1 MINYSFIIPH
11 HNVPDLLSRLLNTIP
26 QRKDIEIIV
35 VDDNSDDDK
44 KPDISRSD
52 TKVVFIPAAESKGAG
67 HARNVGL
74 SLANGRWLLFAD
86 SDDFY
91 VNGFISYLDNYLESK
106 ADIVLFSAY
115 IDYVP
120 GDENNLPNRNY
131 IEKSFDLFY
140 KSSRNPTDVKRVGAL
155 ANVPWNKMFKHG
167 FIKRI
172 NDRFEEIPLGNDAWF
187 SKFAGANC
195 ESVEIIDSRL
205 YYYVKY
211 SNGIT
216 YRHRPLSHYYQ
227 AIDSNTRRNILLHK
241 NGLNDLIEFPGFH
254 KHNILRDFGRYTY
267 VKLCVYKLFSDPT
280 YLRTFLNKGF
290 KKIISPIV
298 K

>member
-11 HNVPDLLSRLLNTIP
+11 HNTPDLLERLLKTIP
-26 QRKDIEIIV
+26 QRVDIEVIV
-35 VDDNSDDDK
+35 VDDNSDHDK
-44 KPDISRSD
+44 KPSIFREDVKLISL
-52 TKVVFIPAAESKGAG
+52 VAEDSKGAG
-67 HARNVGL
+67 HARNVGMDH
-74 SLANGRWLLFAD
+74 AIGKWLIFAD

-91 VNGFISYLDNYLESK
+91 IDGFILYLDNYLESK

-115 IDYVP
+115 IDYMP
-120 GDENNLPNRNY
+120 GDDIILPNRNY
-131 IEKSFDLFY
+131 IEKSFDTFY
-140 KSSRNPTDVKRVGAL
+140 DSSRNPTDIKRVA
-155 ANVPWNKMFKHG
+155 AMSNVPWNKMFKRE

-172 NDRFEEIPLGNDAWF
+172 NDRFEEIPLSNDAWF

-227 AIDSNTRRNILLHK
+227 AIDSNTRRNILLHR

-267 VKLCVYKLFSDPT
+267 VKLCLYKLFSDPT
-280 YLRTFLNKGF
+280 YLRTFLSKSF
-290 KKIISPIV
+290 KKV
-298 K
+298 FFL